1 MKALMF
7 LSPGAALTLEEV
19 PIPPLQADQ
28 LLVRIGSAG
37 ICGTDLHFY
46 QHDELARGKK
56 LRYPYIL
63 GHEMAG
69 EVVEVG
75 KNVTRFA
82 VGDRITHETH
92 VPCGKCF
99 YCLNGQQHICISLE
113 SFAQKVG
120 GVFAEDCRVPDY
132 VARRL
137 PAQVGYPVG
146 SMFEP
151 LGVAVRAVVEADCQG
166 DSLLIT
172 GSGPIGVMAVT
183 VARALGTGP
192 IFAVE
197 IVPERRQMAEQM
209 GADYAL
215 DGRADDTEQ
224 NILDITGGLGV
235 GAFIEASGAP
245 SALALGLRVMRK
257 GGKAVLFGLGTKPAE
272 IDIARWIVSKE
283 LTLVG
288 TLGRRMFDTW
298 MRMETLVQKGVL
310 NLDPVVGRSFPLER
324 FKEAFA
330 LALSGKTGKIFFAP

>member
-7 LSPGAALTLEEV
+7 ASPGAPLILEEV
-19 PIPPLQADQ
+19 PIPPLQPDQ
-28 LLVRIGSAG
+28 LLVRIHSAG

-46 QHDELARGKK
+46 QNDELAKGKK

-69 EVVEVG
+69 EVIEVG
-75 KNVTRFA
+75 RNVTRFA

-99 YCLNGQQHICISLE
+99 YCLNDRQHICISLE

-120 GVFAEDCRVPDY
+120 GVFAEYCRVPEY

-137 PAQVGYPVG
+137 PAGVGYSVG

-151 LGVAVRAVVEADCQG
+151 LGVAVRAVVEANCPG

-172 GSGPIGVMAVT
+172 GCGPIGVMAVT
-183 VARALGTGP
+183 VARALGNGP

-197 IVPERRQMAEQM
+197 VVPERRQMAERM

-215 DGRADDTEQ
+215 DGWADDTEKK
-224 NILDITGGLGV
+224 ILDATGGLGV
-235 GAFIEASGAP
+235 GALIEASGAP
-245 SALALGLRVMRK
+245 SALALGMRALRK

-272 IDIARWIVSKE
+272 IDVARWIVSKE

-298 MRMETLVQKGVL
+298 IRMETLVQKGVL
-310 NLDPVVGRSFPLER
+310 NLDPVMGETFPLER

-330 LALSGKTGKIFFAP
+330 LALSGKTGKIFFEP